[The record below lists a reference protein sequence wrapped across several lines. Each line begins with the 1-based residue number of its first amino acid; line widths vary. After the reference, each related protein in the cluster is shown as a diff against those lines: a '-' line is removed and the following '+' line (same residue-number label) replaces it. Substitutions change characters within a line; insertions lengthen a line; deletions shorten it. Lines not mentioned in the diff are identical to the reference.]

1 MEHEKARVRVADN
14 GRSLGRASLCI
25 ALAIAASG
33 CVSTGQGSSNLRM
46 PGFGTS
52 SAAPQAAPWT
62 PSIDT
67 KGVKTAKYELDFAE
81 CKAFAEA
88 DPGTNGRA
96 VGKKSAMKWGL
107 GGAALVGVATVMTGG
122 AAAAVLLPAMAAPA
136 AMTAGTAAAAGGLS
150 AKAGA
155 DAKYRNVVG
164 TCLEGRGY
172 RVLN

>member
-1 MEHEKARVRVADN
+1 
-14 GRSLGRASLCI
+14 
-25 ALAIAASG
+25 
-33 CVSTGQGSSNLRM
+33 M
-46 PGFGTS
+46 PGFSTA
-52 SAAPQAAPWT
+52 SATPQAAPWT
-62 PSIDT
+62 PTIDT
-67 KGVKTAKYELDFAE
+67 QGVKPAKYEKDFAE

-88 DPGTNGRA
+88 DPSTNGRA

-107 GGAALVGVATVMTGG
+107 GGAALVGAATVLTGG